1 MSVGVDSVTQAFW
14 QKVGYQPHPRQ
25 LEYHA
30 SQARFRIPCC
40 GRRFGK
46 STMAARD
53 VSPRH
58 LLKANQMVWIV
69 GPTYDLAEKEFR
81 VIWNDLIVNQKFG
94 RDKRVRKAYSKR
106 SGDMFIQ
113 FPWGTRVE
121 CRSAEHPEYLVGEA
135 LDHVIMSEAAKHKKE
150 TWERYIRPALADRRG
165 GADFP
170 TTPEGFNWLHDLW
183 QLGRRDRFQGIYES
197 WRFPSWENKVVY
209 PGGRKD
215 EEILLLEETTEP
227 EWFQQEV
234 GADFASFVGKIFPE
248 WDETRHVL
256 TGEYKFIPGWPNY
269 IAFDWGYTN
278 PLAAVEFQVSP
289 SDEIYVWRVHYKKY
303 KTIPDHIDLMMSRSQ
318 PPNYHIDL
326 TFGDPAD
333 PSAAEEV
340 SRQFSTKHSI
350 FVQCWAPPDLK
361 SLFTWRDGIDL
372 MASFMRPRQVSQ
384 DKWGAPIEEP
394 RYYVSFDAKDHIREL
409 NNYRSKE
416 PIKGQN
422 VPELGNKVED
432 HTIDA
437 MRYALLCLFKLGA
450 AGQHLHENMV
460 SAAPVELS
468 PRAAAERNA
477 MREQNAFAAMMQ
489 SDSGSSGFFSMGHSE
504 DEVVF

>member
-1 MSVGVDSVTQAFW
+1 MPVDDLTRAFW
-14 QKVGYQPHPRQ
+14 QKVGYEPDPKP
-25 LEYHA
+25 LLYHN
-30 SQARFRIPCC
+30 SQARFRVPTC

-53 VSPRH
+53 VSPKH
-58 LLKANQMVWIV
+58 LLRPNQMVWIV

-81 VIWNDLIVNQKFG
+81 VIWNDLIVKEKLG
-94 RDKRVRKAYSKR
+94 RDKRVKRAYSKR

-135 LDHVIMSEAAKHKKE
+135 LDHVIMSEAAKHKRE

-183 QLGRRDRFQGIYES
+183 QLGRRDRFKGIYES
-197 WRFPSWENKVVY
+197 WRFPSWDNPVVY
-209 PGGRKD
+209 PGGRQD
-215 EEILLLEETTEP
+215 EEILLLEETSEP
-227 EWFQQEV
+227 EWFQQEI

-256 TGEYKFIPGWPNY
+256 AGDYKFIPGWPNY

-289 SDEIYVWRVHYKKY
+289 RDEVYVWRVHYKKY
-303 KTIPDHIDLMMSRSQ
+303 KTIPDHIAMMMSRPQ
-318 PPNYHIDL
+318 PPNYHINL
-326 TFGDPAD
+326 CFGDPAD
-333 PSAAEEV
+333 PEAAEMV
-340 SRQFSTKHSI
+340 TKELGKRGLY
-350 FVQCWAPPDLK
+350 VQCWAPPELK
-361 SLFTWRDGIDL
+361 SDYTWRDGIDL
-372 MASFMRPRQVSQ
+372 MASFMRPRQVAE

-394 RYYVSFDAKDHIREL
+394 RYWVAWDCKDHIREL
-409 NNYRSKE
+409 NNYRSTE
-416 PIKGQN
+416 PVKGRN
-422 VPELGNKVED
+422 VPEFGNRVED

-437 MRYALLCLFKLGA
+437 MRYALLCLFKMGA
-450 AGQHLHENMV
+450 AGSHLTPDMAA
-460 SAAPVELS
+460 AAPVELTPQAAS
-468 PRAAAERNA
+468 ARRAADN
-477 MREQNAFAAMMQ
+477 QHAFAGLMGAT
-489 SDSGSSGFFSMGHSE
+489 GATGFFQLGGQ

>member
-1 MSVGVDSVTQAFW
+1 MAVDAITQAFW
-14 QKVGYQPHPRQ
+14 QKVNYEPHPRQ

-30 SQARFRIPCC
+30 SNARFRIPCC

-58 LLKANQMVWIV
+58 LLQANQMVWIV

-81 VIWNDLIVNQKFG
+81 VIWNDLIVRQKFG

-150 TWERYIRPALADRRG
+150 TWERYVRPALADRRG
-165 GADFP
+165 SADFP

-183 QLGRRDRFQGIYES
+183 QLGRRDKFQGIYQS
-197 WRFPSWENKVVY
+197 WRFPSWENSAVY
-209 PGGRKD
+209 PGGRAD
-215 EEILLLEETTEP
+215 DEILLVEETTEP
-227 EWFQQEV
+227 EWFQQEI

-289 SDEIYVWRVHYKKY
+289 SDEIYVWRVHYRKY
-303 KTIPDHIDLMMSRSQ
+303 KTIPDHIDLMMAREQ
-318 PPNYHIDL
+318 PPGYHINL

-333 PSAAEEV
+333 PAAAEEV
-340 SRQFSTKHSI
+340 TRRFGHHRV
-350 FVQCWAPPDLK
+350 FVGCWAPPELK

-372 MASFMRPRQVSQ
+372 MASFMRPRQVSE

-394 RYYVSFDAKDHIREL
+394 RYYVAWDSKDHIREL

-422 VPELGNKVED
+422 VPEFGNKVED

-437 MRYALLCLFKLGA
+437 MRYALLCLYKLGA
-450 AGQHLHENMV
+450 AGQHLTPDMV
-460 SAAPVELS
+460 TAAPVELS

-477 MREQNAFAAMMQ
+477 MREQNAFAAMIEAN
-489 SDSGSSGFFSMGHSE
+489 SGSAGIFSMSSG
-504 DEVVF
+504 DGEVVF

>member
-1 MSVGVDSVTQAFW
+1 MAIDPVTEAFW
-14 QKVGYQPHPRQ
+14 AKVGYEPHAQQR
-25 LEYHA
+25 LYHA
-30 SQARFRIPCC
+30 SNARFRVPCC

-53 VSPRH
+53 VTPRY
-58 LLKANQMVWIV
+58 LLKPNKMVWIV

-81 VIWNDLIVNQKFG
+81 VIWNDLIVGQQLGK
-94 RDKRVRKAYSKR
+94 DKRVKKAYSKR

-150 TWERYIRPALADRRG
+150 TWERYVRPALADRRG

-183 QLGRRDRFQGIYES
+183 QLGRRDRFKGIYES
-197 WRFPSWENKVVY
+197 WTFPSWANNIVY
-209 PGGRKD
+209 PGGRRDD
-215 EEILLLEETTEP
+215 EIILLEDTSEP
-227 EWFQQEV
+227 EWFQQEI

-248 WDETRHVL
+248 WDETKHVL
-256 TGEYKFIPGWPNY
+256 TGDYKFIPGWPNY

-289 SDEIYVWRVHYKKY
+289 QDEIFVWRVHYKKY
-303 KTIPDHIDLMMSRSQ
+303 KTIPDNVDLMMAREH
-318 PPNYHIDL
+318 PPYYHVDL
-326 TFGDPAD
+326 CFGDPAD

-340 SRQFSTKHSI
+340 SRAFAKHKI
-350 FVQCWAPPDLK
+350 YVQCWAPPDLK
-361 SLFTWRDGIDL
+361 SLFTWRDGVDL
-372 MASFMRPRQVSQ
+372 MASFMKSVQIAE
-384 DKWGAPIEEP
+384 DKWGAPIESP
-394 RYYVSFDAKDHIREL
+394 RYHVSWDCKDHIREM

-416 PIKGQN
+416 PIKGAN

-450 AGQHLHENMV
+450 AGQHLSKEMV
-460 SAAPVELS
+460 TAAPVELT
-468 PRAAAERNA
+468 PRAASEREA
-477 MREQNAFAAMMQ
+477 ARAQHAFAELMGADQ
-489 SDSGSSGFFSMGHSE
+489 SSGGFFSMTQGESE
-504 DEVVF
+504 MVF

>member
-1 MSVGVDSVTQAFW
+1 MVDRVTQAFW
-14 QKVGYQPHPRQ
+14 TKVGYVPHPRQ
-25 LEYHA
+25 LEYHN
-30 SQARFRIPCC
+30 SQARFRVPCC

-53 VSPRH
+53 VTPRY
-58 LLKANQMVWIV
+58 LMKPNKMVWIV

-81 VIWNDLIVNQKFG
+81 VIWNDMIVGQQLGK
-94 RDKRVRKAYSKR
+94 DKRVKKAYAKR

-113 FPWGTRVE
+113 FPWNTRVE

-183 QLGRRDRFQGIYES
+183 QLGRRDRFKGIYES
-197 WRFPSWENKVVY
+197 WRFPSWENSHVY
-209 PGGRKD
+209 PQGYGDD
-215 EEILLLEETTEP
+215 EIQLLLDTSEP
-227 EWFQQEV
+227 EWFQQEI

-256 TGEYKFIPGWPNY
+256 TGDYKFIPAWPNY

-289 SDEIYVWRVHYKKY
+289 SDEIYVWRTHYKKY
-303 KTIPDHIDLMMSRSQ
+303 KTVSDHVDLLCAREQ
-318 PPNYHIDL
+318 PAGYHINL

-340 SRQFSTKHSI
+340 SRAFARHGI
-350 FVQCWAPPDLK
+350 FVQCWAPPEVKGDY
-361 SLFTWRDGIDL
+361 TWRDGIDL
-372 MASFMRPRQVSQ
+372 MASFMRPRQVGT
-384 DKWGAPIEEP
+384 DKYGAPIDEP
-394 RYYVSFDAKDHIREL
+394 RYYVSWDCKDQIREM

-416 PIKGQN
+416 PVKGQN

-450 AGQHLHENMV
+450 AGQHLTQDMV
-460 SAAPVELS
+460 SSAPVELS
-468 PRAAAERNA
+468 PRAASERQAQRAQDEWSALMGGSAESTA
-477 MREQNAFAAMMQ
+477 
-489 SDSGSSGFFSMGHSE
+489 GFFSLSNSG
-504 DEVVF
+504 VQF